1 LIPQP
6 LLSRLPGYRLPAL
19 LWLLLVTMAF
29 GAIRYQTSLP
39 QMEPDFIAWYN
50 DRGATYFVEG
60 VVIKPPDERDGYTQL
75 RIAATRL
82 RAESEPE
89 FKDVHGRLV
98 VSVWEPGEWRYG
110 DVVRLEGKLVTP
122 PEREDFSYR
131 EILARQGVYSQM
143 PDASVAVLSHN
154 AGNFFLRWVY
164 GFKARGLE
172 MVYRLWPD
180 PEASILAGIL
190 LGVESGIPRAVN
202 EAFIATGTSHIIVI
216 SGFNVTLVSGLFS
229 MIFGRLLGARR
240 GAVVALLGISVYTIL
255 VGGDAS
261 VVRAAILG
269 GLSLFAAQVG
279 RRQTGMNSLALA
291 AMLMALVNPEVLWDV
306 SFQLSYAA
314 TLGLV
319 FYGEPLTEGFMRLAS
334 RWLTEERV
342 KALTGPVSEY
352 FLLTLAAQ
360 LTTLPV
366 IIYTFKRLSLSA
378 LVANPLILPA
388 QPPIMGLGG
397 LAILCGMVYEP
408 LGRVVGMLVW
418 PFVLYTTRIV
428 EWFAQFGG
436 PGIYLGQTALPL
448 VAVYYGLIFAL
459 PNGWK
464 RLQVW
469 IAGQPERRT
478 ATLRSGALAG
488 LAIFTVLAWRAV
500 FDIPDGR
507 LHLTLLNVGN
517 GEALLVETPGGRH
530 VLIDGGSST
539 SRLSDGLGRRMP
551 AFDRHL
557 EYLVVAAPGEE
568 HIEALGSNLLRFP
581 PRQVLWAGLT
591 HGNPQA
597 RYLQALFKE
606 RSIPVVELQV
616 GHRLDLGDGAVI
628 EVLASGRRGATLL
641 ISYGNFSLLLPV
653 GLDFEAM
660 DALLEDARLVEL
672 TVLLL
677 AEGGYGPVNP
687 PAWITKLH
695 PQVILISVA
704 ANDWQGRPDK
714 ATLTAIDGYTV
725 YRTDI
730 NGWVQIATDGEGMWL
745 EVEKR

>member
-1 LIPQP
+1 MP
-6 LLSRLPGYRLPAL
+6 
-19 LWLLLVTMAF
+19 
-29 GAIRYQTSLP
+29 
-39 QMEPDFIAWYN
+39 
-50 DRGATYFVEG
+50 
-60 VVIKPPDERDGYTQL
+60 
-75 RIAATRL
+75 ATRL

-89 FKDVHGRLV
+89 FREVYGRLV
-98 VSVWEPGEWRYG
+98 VSAWEPGEWRYG
-110 DVVRLEGKLVTP
+110 DVVRLEGRLVTP

-164 GFKARGLE
+164 GFKVRGLE

-240 GAVVALLGISVYTIL
+240 GAVVALLGISVYTVL

-530 VLIDGGSST
+530 VLINGGSST

-551 AFDRHL
+551 AFDRQL

-641 ISYGNFSLLLPV
+641 ISYGNFRMLLPV

-714 ATLTAIDGYTV
+714 GTLTAIEGYTV

>member
-1 LIPQP
+1 MN
-6 LLSRLPGYRLPAL
+6 
-19 LWLLLVTMAF
+19 VT
-29 GAIRYQTSLP
+29 
-39 QMEPDFIAWYN
+39 
-50 DRGATYFVEG
+50 
-60 VVIKPPDERDGYTQL
+60 YTQL

-98 VSVWEPGEWRYG
+98 VSAWEPGEWRYG

-240 GAVVALLGISVYTIL
+240 GAVVALLGISVYTVL

-530 VLIDGGSST
+530 VLINGGSST

-551 AFDRHL
+551 AFDRQL

-641 ISYGNFSLLLPV
+641 ISYGNFRMLLPV

-714 ATLTAIDGYTV
+714 GTLTAIEGYTV